1 MDFLQVEAVHKME
14 LNKWVLSDIQL
25 TQHRFQHLAIAGETG
40 SGKSSLLKIIGG
52 IVTPDKGSV
61 FFEQVKLKRV
71 PDEKLLPGHP
81 GIAYLSQYFELRNN
95 YTVAEIL
102 SYANSLPVKE
112 ASLIYEVC
120 QVDHLLTRRTDQI
133 SGGEKQRIA
142 LARLLVSAPRLLL
155 LDEPFSNLD
164 TMHKLVLK
172 KVIHDIGQTLQITCM
187 LVSHD
192 PQDTLSWADE
202 IIVLKAG
209 RIVQKNTPQKIYQQ
223 PMDAYT
229 AGLFGKYNVC
239 DAAMVAHFMQCSIPL
254 DRSKKL
260 FIRPEDITIEKVE
273 AAARTATIKTK
284 TYYGSYY
291 ELTVELAGQ
300 FILVRVAACSLQP
313 GDTVALRYNK
323 TDAWYLSH

>member
-14 LNKWVLSDIQL
+14 LNKWVLSDIQFS
-25 TQHRFQHLAIAGETG
+25 QHRFQQLAIAGETG
-40 SGKSSLLKIIGG
+40 SGKSSLLKVIGG
-52 IVTPDKGSV
+52 IVTPDKGRV
-61 FFEQVKLKRV
+61 FFENVKLKRV

-95 YTVAEIL
+95 YTIAEIL
-102 SYANSLPVKE
+102 SYANSLSAKD
-112 ASLIYEVC
+112 AGLIYEVC
-120 QVDHLLTRRTDQI
+120 QVDHLLNRRTDQI

-164 TMHKLVLK
+164 TMHKLILK
-172 KVIHDIGQTLQITCM
+172 KVIQDIGQTLQITCM

-202 IIVLKAG
+202 IIILKEG

-223 PMDAYT
+223 PIDAYT

-239 DAAMVAHFMQCSIPL
+239 DAALLAQQMQCAIPL
-254 DRSKKL
+254 ERSKKV
-260 FIRPEDITIEKVE
+260 FVRPEDISIEMSDPSVG
-273 AAARTATIKTK
+273 TATVISK
-284 TYYGSYY
+284 TYFGSYY
-291 ELTVELAGQ
+291 ELEIDIAAQRL
-300 FILVRVAACSLQP
+300 LVKVTTSTLQP
-313 GDTVALRYNK
+313 GDAVALRYNK
-323 TDAWYLSH
+323 ADAWYLPN